1 MLASTTVKKIL
12 PIALGI
18 ALLLGCSATSEHLQQ
33 LHTNNADEIGRQ
45 TAINLTVRYHK
56 KVFDCGPNSPAYLC
70 SGVLFR
76 GTKPSTS
83 YYFWNPSPFS
93 VTSGGVSFSYLR
105 EDSKYTKLL
114 YGYDNGFIFRAY
126 HDSGQAAVQP
136 EILCS
141 FPVDSWTFDRD
152 DKGCGQHH
160 TYLGISRECQS
171 QGIIS
176 ATQWLTHFQS
186 VASAQRPPH
195 QCGFNVRA
203 ALGTAAVNAFYA
215 SLEARTLGNSDPV
228 LGPIQNEVRVAT
240 WPQNAGRDLPIE
252 ALFYTPGG
260 LPGAQQYQ
268 RDFYAET
275 NRWLPII
282 VLTLPII
289 TTTGDATFAYRS
301 GDQAFFPGGPLSI
314 DRTPLAVDGFRIF
327 ASWPAT
333 GADAPGNTVTRRAAG
348 GTPPYRYTSSNTQVA
363 TVTAIGQVTGIRR
376 GSAVI
381 TVSDSSTPVQSAT
394 YTVQVSNTWL
404 LGIVVPG
411 TFTNLAAFHQWLRT
425 VGGYLINSSGQLQT
439 LESLYARPFPLPR
452 GRYWLGEH
460 GGPCPAG
467 YYTYYHAEN
476 TQALACALPGESSVT
491 GALYVVPY

>member
-1 MLASTTVKKIL
+1 MLVSTTTKKIL
-12 PIALGI
+12 PIAFGI
-18 ALLLGCSATSEHLQQ
+18 ALLLGCNATSQHAQQ
-33 LHTNNADEIGRQ
+33 LDTNNADEVGRQ
-45 TAINLTVRYHK
+45 TAISLTARYYK
-56 KVFDCGPNSPAYLC
+56 KVADCGPTSPAYLC

-76 GTKPSTS
+76 GTQPSAS
-83 YYFWNPSPFS
+83 YYFWNPSHFS
-93 VTSGGVSFSYLR
+93 VASGGVSFSYLR
-105 EDSKYTKLL
+105 EDSKYISLT
-114 YGYDNGFIFRAY
+114 YGYNNGFFFHAY
-126 HDSGQAAVQP
+126 NDSKQALKP

-141 FPVDSWTFDRD
+141 FPVDGWTFERD
-152 DKGCGQHH
+152 DKGCGQYR
-160 TYLGISRECQS
+160 TFPGTSRECQS
-171 QGIIS
+171 QGITT

-186 VASAQRPPH
+186 VASAQRPHH

-203 ALGTAAVNAFYA
+203 SLGTASASAFHA
-215 SLEARTLGNSDPV
+215 SLEARTLGNGDPAI
-228 LGPIQNEVRVAT
+228 GPVQNEVRVAT
-240 WPQNAGRDLPIE
+240 WAQNAGRDLPIE
-252 ALFYTPGG
+252 ALFYTAGG
-260 LPGAQQYQ
+260 LLGAQQYQ

-275 NRWLPII
+275 DRWLPII
-282 VLTLPII
+282 LLTLPT
-289 TTTGDATFAYRS
+289 TTTGDATFVYRS
-301 GDQAFFPGGPLSI
+301 ADQAFLLGGPLSI

-363 TVTAIGQVTGIRR
+363 TVTANGQVTGFRR
-376 GSAVI
+376 GNAVI
-381 TVSDSSTPVQSAT
+381 TVSDSSTPAQSAT
-394 YTVQVSNTWL
+394 YTAQVSNTWL

-411 TFTNLAAFHQWLRT
+411 TFTSLAAFHQWLRT

-460 GGPCPAG
+460 GGTCPAG

-476 TQALACALPGESSVT
+476 THGIACALPGESSVS